1 MRSVVSDDAAA
12 LRTVAAFLDDE
23 RVLVEPL
30 CAAALAPLYE
40 TPDLFRGLE
49 SIVVVVCGG
58 NLVTLDDALA
68 WRGAAAG

>member
-1 MRSVVSDDAAA
+1 MAS
-12 LRTVAAFLDDE
+12 
-23 RVLVEPL
+23 
-30 CAAALAPLYE
+30 AAALAPLYE